1 MIRSTPKEMIVLR
14 HVGILLMIYLGL
26 VLQTSLV
33 PAETAGMGRPF
44 LPAIVL
50 VMIAVWCE
58 ATASIL
64 WSAIL
69 GLLIDGL
76 STEHLGIE
84 LALAAMLALGLQWMQ
99 PVWRSHSLLALVSMF
114 MLTCVTWRITAP
126 MTHAVLAGRVIDIH
140 SVLTDAV
147 QDSAWTAVIGGAV
160 ILVGRGLMGH
170 GSRTRLINPS
180 PGPRWQPVA
189 R

>member
-1 MIRSTPKEMIVLR
+1 MGMIVLR

-44 LPAIVL
+44 LPAIVM

-58 ATASIL
+58 ATPSIL

-69 GLLIDGL
+69 GLLIDGI
-76 STEHLGIE
+76 SAEHLGIE
-84 LALAAMLALGLQWMQ
+84 LALAALLAWGLQCLRPAWQ
-99 PVWRSHSLLALVSMF
+99 SHSLLALVSMF
-114 MLTCVTWRITAP
+114 MLTCVTWRIAGP

-140 SVLTDAV
+140 PVLTDAV

-160 ILVGRGLMGH
+160 ILVGRGLVGH
-170 GSRTRLINPS
+170 GSGTRLINPS
-180 PGPRWQPVA
+180 PGPRWQPIA